1 MVEFRGL
8 RCSRKQ
14 HWAIWKLR
22 RRDHGWP
29 GNEEFFDIDRKTFHH
44 QRQSQCAIRSANLE
58 SLQPDEPRD
67 SQHADQQLKLRPD
80 HEHSVR
86 RAGRLA
92 KYTDVAANQFLADE
106 RNTAQE
112 RDIVERFKYRQAG
125 SLRAIVPAANLDGVL
140 MKAVQFEGNQLVGI
154 KRTPLE
160 LEAKN

>member
-1 MVEFRGL
+1 M
-8 RCSRKQ
+8 
-14 HWAIWKLR
+14 
-22 RRDHGWP
+22 
-29 GNEEFFDIDRKTFHH
+29 
-44 QRQSQCAIRSANLE
+44 RSTNLE
-58 SLQPDEPRD
+58 SLQLDEPRD
-67 SQHADQQLKLRPD
+67 PQHASRQPWPYHQ
-80 HEHSVR
+80 HAGR

-92 KYTDVAANQFLADE
+92 QYPDVAANQFLADE